1 MLLQNMIQAS
11 PNDRLGLKTI
21 KKEVLVFNIN
31 CFKWSLYCGYISK
44 IDSNI
49 IMRRLFI
56 SLMLTIFTIKAMSC
70 GI

>member
-1 MLLQNMIQAS
+1 MLLQNIIQVS
-11 PNDRLGLKTI
+11 PNDRLGLIPI
-21 KKEVLVFNIN
+21 KKEVRIFNIN

-44 IDSNI
+44 IDNNI